1 MSIINHPCDRHSCPE
16 CVRGQCFGGGCRY
29 NLAQYAVPNDE
40 RDAQEDWF
48 GEDDEENE

>member
-1 MSIINHPCDRHSCPE
+1 MSIINHLCDRHSCPE
-16 CVRGQCFGGGCRY
+16 CIGGQCFGGGCRY
-29 NLAQYAVPNDE
+29 NLAPYAVPNDE